1 MGASSSATRGF
12 GPPRRQRLFKR
23 TPLRSFREKI
33 QDMPNQKRTKPS
45 SDKAVKR
52 RAPAPRHSEDIYR
65 QIVDGVTDYELIM
78 LDPQGNILTWNKG
91 AERLKGYRP
100 EEVIGQHF
108 SRFYTEED
116 RAAVQM
122 HDIGLYLTK
131 NAAGE
136 TGFQVLVGGG
146 LGRTPIIGQVIRE
159 FVAPRDLL
167 SYLEAILRVYNLEGR
182 RDNLTKARIKIL
194 VKALGI
200 DEFRKRVDAEWAEIR
215 ESGLVLDDAEIERVR
230 AFFTP
235 PAYEADAAAD
245 TSWIA
250 QRDADPAFARWLK
263 RNTAGHKVAGYR
275 NVFVALK
282 PFGQA
287 PGDITAEQMDA
298 VADLADRY
306 SFGQLRSTHTQNL
319 ILADVRNADL
329 HALWQA
335 RELTVVHA
343 AGLPYRERSHFDAQ
357 QVLESGGSRPYE
369 LTDGWLGRALRSSGV
384 PGIGGLALGAS
395 VPLVLRGSEV
405 VDSWAPSTLSEPPPD
420 LLNRLQQLY
429 GDDAALG
436 QALQRARMLHGEPAA
451 MTASGGMAGG
461 TTPPRATVALAQRA
475 GEFLSQPSGPRV
487 AVLDI
492 GGWDTHAA
500 QARILASQL
509 GLLDD
514 TLAALRQ
521 SLVAGGAWPHTVVV
535 VATEFGRQVS
545 INGTGGTDHGSGGA
559 AFLLGGAVQGRPGGR
574 VLADW
579 PGLAE
584 TQRYEG
590 RDLRIT
596 TDLRSVLR
604 PLLAEHLKISTAALD
619 RQVLPGSGGLARVQG
634 ELLRGGVG
642 V

>member
-1 MGASSSATRGF
+1 MATDPRSHRSAAR
-12 GPPRRQRLFKR
+12 PIDAPRRRLLAAGLAASAWPMLSLAATTTAARPDDPRFVFVI
-23 TPLRSFREKI
+23 LRGGMDGLS
-33 QDMPNQKRTKPS
+33 
-45 SDKAVKR
+45 AV
-52 RAPAPRHSEDIYR
+52 PAP
-65 QIVDGVTDYELIM
+65 G
-78 LDPQGNILTWNKG
+78 
-91 AERLKGYRP
+91 
-100 EEVIGQHF
+100 
-108 SRFYTEED
+108 
-116 RAAVQM
+116 
-122 HDIGLYLTK
+122 
-131 NAAGE
+131 
-136 TGFQVLVGGG
+136 
-146 LGRTPIIGQVIRE
+146 
-159 FVAPRDLL
+159 
-167 SYLEAILRVYNLEGR
+167 
-182 RDNLTKARIKIL
+182 
-194 VKALGI
+194 
-200 DEFRKRVDAEWAEIR
+200 
-215 ESGLVLDDAEIERVR
+215 
-230 AFFTP
+230 
-235 PAYEADAAAD
+235 
-245 TSWIA
+245 
-250 QRDADPAFARWLK
+250 DPAFAAARGTLAEVPGSPALPLPGPLALHPALAQLHGLVL
-263 RNTAGHKVAGYR
+263 AG
-275 NVFVALK
+275 
-282 PFGQA
+282 
-287 PGDITAEQMDA
+287 EA
-298 VADLADRY
+298 V
-306 SFGQLRSTHTQNL
+306 
-319 ILADVRNADL
+319 
-329 HALWQA
+329 
-335 RELTVVHA
+335 VVHA

-395 VPLVLRGSEV
+395 VPLVLRGSEG
-405 VDSWAPSTLSEPPPD
+405 VDSWAPSTLAEPPPD

-429 GDDAALG
+429 GEDAALG

-451 MTASGGMAGG
+451 MTAGGGMAGGMTGG

-509 GLLDD
+509 GLLDE

-521 SLVAGGAWPHTVVV
+521 SLLIGGAWPHTVVV
-535 VATEFGRQVS
+535 VATEFGRQVT

-559 AFLLGGAVQGRPGGR
+559 AFLLGGAIQGRPGGR

-619 RQVLPGSGGLARVQG
+619 RQVLPGSAGLARVRG